1 MYKTVQTL
9 QSPILMISHLAEQV
23 STVYD
28 KISNIIH
35 HTPVLSSTEFN
46 LATGSNVWLKC
57 ENFQKV
63 GAFKFRGACNAVL
76 SLTESNAAKGVA
88 THSSGNHGQAIAKAA
103 KIKGIPAYIVMPKNA
118 PKVKIE
124 AVRGYGAN
132 IIFCD
137 SNQKAREDTLAR
149 VVEETGAY
157 FIHPYDNKEVILGQ
171 ATAAWELLHEH
182 PQLDL
187 ILTPVGGGGLLSGTI
202 LALDAFKSNKK
213 NTNCIVIGTEPEQ
226 ANDAYRSVQ
235 NGTLQALT
243 PEQIKNPTIADGL
256 RTNLGELPFHIIKTS
271 KTEIACVSEESIINA
286 MRYVWE
292 RFNIIIEAS
301 CAVPIAALLEKKIT
315 TKYANIG
322 VIITGGNVD
331 LDALPW
337 NRH

>member
-1 MYKTVQTL
+1 
-9 QSPILMISHLAEQV
+9 MISHLSEQV
-23 STVYD
+23 STVYNN
-28 KISNIIH
+28 ISNIIH
-35 HTPVLSSTEFN
+35 HTPVLSSTALN
-46 LATGSNVWLKC
+46 RTTGSNVWLKC

-63 GAFKFRGACNAVL
+63 GAFKFRGACNAVFTL
-76 SLTESNAAKGVA
+76 SEANAAKGVA

-137 SNQKAREDTLAR
+137 SNQKAREETLAR

-171 ATAAWELLHEH
+171 STAAWELLQEY
-182 PQLDL
+182 PELDL
-187 ILTPVGGGGLLSGTI
+187 ILTPVGGGGLLSGSI
-202 LALDAFKSNKK
+202 LALEAFKASNP
-213 NTNCIVIGTEPEQ
+213 NSNCRVIGTEPEQ
-226 ANDAYRSVQ
+226 ANDAFRSIES
-235 NGTLQALT
+235 GMLQSLT
-243 PEQIKNPTIADGL
+243 DEQINIPTIADGL
-256 RTNLGELPFHIIKTS
+256 RTTLGELPFSIIKAAN
-271 KTEIACVSEESIINA
+271 TEIACVSEDSIIHA

-292 RFNIIIEAS
+292 RLNIIIEAS

-315 TKYANIG
+315 PKYSNIG